1 MMFRT
6 ITASVFAVAL
16 ALCAGACS
24 NDSATSASTVSSL
37 SVTGTVPAV
46 GATSQFTAI
55 ATLASGS
62 TQDVTSAATWSSSNL
77 SAAAVSA
84 SGLVTA
90 AGSGTAVISAT
101 YSNVV
106 GSDSITVP

>member
-6 ITASVFAVAL
+6 ITGSVFAVAL
-16 ALCAGACS
+16 ALCVGACGK
-24 NDSATSASTVSSL
+24 DSATSASTVSSL
-37 SVTGTVPAV
+37 TVTGAVPSV
-46 GATSQFTAI
+46 GATSQFTAT
-55 ATLASGS
+55 ATLSSGS
-62 TQDVTSAATWSSSNL
+62 TQDVTSAATWSSSND
-77 SAAAVSA
+77 AAATVSA

-90 AGSGTAVISAT
+90 AASGTAVISAT